1 MTSPARGAAARRP
14 SSRLAEYTGT
24 VVIMA
29 AMIAG
34 CLAARSHLT
43 TVDVAM
49 LLLLGVVVVAARYRR
64 GPALLA
70 TLVSIAAFDFLFVP
84 PYYTF
89 DVHDARYLLTF
100 AVMLVVALTMSRL
113 TGVIREHGLEAQ
125 VRERRASAVAAL
137 NAELAAAATHDE
149 VLAILARHVER
160 AVVGQV
166 CTLGAEQLETD
177 GAIRVPLAGDVL
189 TSMPES
195 VAARWVH
202 QDGRSAGPGTAR
214 CADSEA
220 LLVPIRNGNR
230 HLGLVAVR
238 PEPSDQVPDPEEVR
252 LVEALAAQAA
262 FGLERA
268 VLAEQHQQA
277 RAAAEAERLRTSLLS
292 SLSHDF
298 RTPLATIEGAAS
310 SLLDVDGTL
319 TPDGRHDLADTILE
333 ESRRM
338 TRLVSNLLN
347 MVRVETGAL
356 AVQKSWQPLEE
367 ALGVALLRV
376 EERLKDH
383 PVEVDL
389 PPDLPLVPIDELL
402 IEQVFINLFENAAKY
417 TPPCTAIAVT
427 ASPGAGEV
435 CVEVADRGPGVP
447 AGEEEAVFRKFYRA
461 GGAAGGS
468 APGGAGLGL
477 TISRGIIT
485 AHGGRMW
492 VEPRSGGGA
501 AFRFTLPLSGPQ
513 IPPLPLEAD
522 TVELNG

>member
-1 MTSPARGAAARRP
+1 MTSPVRGRAARRP
-14 SSRLAEYTGT
+14 GSSLAEYTGT
-24 VVIMA
+24 MVIVA

-43 TVDVAM
+43 TVDIAM

-64 GPALLA
+64 GPAVLA

-89 DVHDARYLLTF
+89 DVHDASYLLTF

-113 TGVIREHGLEAQ
+113 TGVIREHGLEAE
-125 VRERRASAVAAL
+125 VRERHASAAAAL
-137 NAELAAAATHDE
+137 SAELAAAATHEE
-149 VLAILARHVER
+149 VLGILARHVER

-166 CTLGAEQLETD
+166 CTVGAEKLETD
-177 GAIRVPLAGDVL
+177 GAMRVPVAGDVL
-189 TSMPES
+189 ISMPES

-202 QDGRSAGPGTAR
+202 HDGRSAGPGTTR
-214 CADSEA
+214 CADGEA
-220 LLVPIRNGNR
+220 LLVPIGNGER
-230 HLGLVAVR
+230 HLGVVVVR
-238 PEPSDQVPDPEEVR
+238 PEPYGRVPDLEEIR
-252 LVEALAAQAA
+252 LVEALAGQAA

-268 VLAEQHQQA
+268 LLAEQHQQA

-310 SLLDVDGTL
+310 SLLEEDGTL
-319 TPDGRHDLADTILE
+319 APDGRHDLADTILQ

-383 PVEVDL
+383 PIEVDL

-427 ASPGAGEV
+427 ASPGAGAV

-447 AGEEEAVFRKFYRA
+447 AGAEEAVFRKFYRA
-461 GGAAGGS
+461 SSAADGT

-492 VEPRSGGGA
+492 VEQRSGGGA

-513 IPPLPLEAD
+513 IPALPPEANSA
-522 TVELNG
+522 ELHG

>member
-1 MTSPARGAAARRP
+1 MSSPVRGTAARRP
-14 SSRLAEYTGT
+14 GSRLAEYIRT
-24 VVIMA
+24 VAIMA
-29 AMIAG
+29 AIIAG
-34 CLAARSHLT
+34 CLAARSRLT

-49 LLLLGVVVVAARYRR
+49 LLLLGVVVAAARYRR

-113 TGVIREHGLEAQ
+113 TGVIREHGLEAE
-125 VRERRASAVAAL
+125 VREQRASAVAAL
-137 NAELAAAATHDE
+137 NSDLAGAATRDE
-149 VLAILARHVER
+149 VLAILARHVEQ
-160 AVVGQV
+160 AVSGRV
-166 CTLGAEQLETD
+166 CTVGAEELEDDAASVPTSD
-177 GAIRVPLAGDVL
+177 GALIA
-189 TSMPES
+189 MPES
-195 VAARWVH
+195 VTARWVH
-202 QDGRSAGPGTAR
+202 QDGRPAGPGTGR
-214 CADSEA
+214 YADSDA
-220 LLVPIRNGNR
+220 LVVPIRTGSR
-230 HLGLVAVR
+230 HLGLLVVH
-238 PEPSDQVPDPEEVR
+238 PEPAGRVPQPEEIQ

-268 VLAEQHQQA
+268 LLAEQHQQA
-277 RAAAEAERLRTSLLS
+277 RAAAEAERLRSSLLS

-310 SLLDVDGTL
+310 SLLEENGTL
-319 TPDGRHDLADTILE
+319 AADGRHDLADTILQ

-461 GGAAGGS
+461 GDATGGS

-513 IPPLPLEAD
+513 IPALPLEAD
-522 TVELNG
+522 TVELDG